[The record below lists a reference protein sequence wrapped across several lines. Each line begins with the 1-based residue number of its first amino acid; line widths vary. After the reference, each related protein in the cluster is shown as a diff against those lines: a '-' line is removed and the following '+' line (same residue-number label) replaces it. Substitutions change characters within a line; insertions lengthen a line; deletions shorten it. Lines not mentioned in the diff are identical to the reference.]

1 MESGSP
7 APNRGMH
14 PSLRARLILTTLSVL
29 VVIGVGIGLASVL
42 TVRASLMGNLD
53 EQLRTTA
60 ESAQHGPGGGAR
72 SDGAATG
79 AETGA
84 PAEYRRWLRFLDMP
98 GQGDRTIALV
108 TDGSTAIGA
117 ITRAEYGA
125 PQSLDEADARSLI
138 GLDAD
143 EAPRS
148 ITLPNLGSYRVMTFD
163 QQGLRVTYGIPQDG
177 VDSALRTTGAW
188 TAGAVGIGL
197 VAAGLAAGLVI
208 SRQLRPLRQVA
219 RTAREAAG
227 LDLNPGG
234 AAVDVRV
241 PDALVK
247 NGTEVGDVAAA
258 MNAMLGNVDAA
269 LAARYRSE
277 VQMRRFVADASHELR
292 TPLTT
297 IRGYADLTKPLRSQ
311 SPEQVAQALERIDA
325 GAVRMSGL
333 VDDLLLLARLDAGRE
348 RVQTTT
354 VDLSELLI
362 EMVGDAHATTADHD
376 HSLDLP
382 PEPVEALGDRARV
395 AQIVANLL
403 TNARV
408 HTPRGTH
415 ITVSAEK
422 VGESALIR
430 VADDGPGIDPELG
443 EKIFDRFARGDQQ
456 RARSNEAQVQG
467 GSSGLG
473 LAIVRSLARAMGGD
487 VSVAS
492 SPAGSIFTVEL
503 PAARGFSQLWHR
515 DDISTVQGR

>member
-1 MESGSP
+1 
-7 APNRGMH
+7 MH

-60 ESAQHGPGGGAR
+60 ESAQQGPGGGAR
-72 SDGAATG
+72 SDGGVGGTSGGPTAAATASG
-79 AETGA
+79 SAVAQGEL

-98 GQGDRTIALV
+98 GQGDRTIAMV
-108 TDGSTAIGA
+108 TDGSTAIGM

-125 PQSLDEADARSLI
+125 PQSLEEADARSLI
-138 GLDAD
+138 GLNAD
-143 EAPRS
+143 EAAHS
-148 ITLPNLGSYRVMTFD
+148 ISLPTLGSYRVMTFD
-163 QQGLRVTYGIPQDG
+163 QQCLRVTYGIPQDG

-219 RTAREAAG
+219 RTAREVAG
-227 LDLNPGG
+227 LDLSPGG
-234 AAVDVRV
+234 TAVEVRV
-241 PDALVK
+241 PQPLVK

-258 MNAMLGNVDAA
+258 MNAMLGNVDEA

-277 VQMRRFVADASHELR
+277 LQMRRFVADASHELR

-311 SPEQVAQALERIDA
+311 SPAQVAQALERIDA
-325 GAVRMSGL
+325 GALRMSGL

-348 RVQTTT
+348 RVQTAT

-376 HSLDLP
+376 YSLELP
-382 PEPVEALGDRARV
+382 PEPVEALGDRSRIV
-395 AQIVANLL
+395 QIVANLL

-408 HTPRGTH
+408 HTPQGTH
-415 ITVSAEK
+415 ITVSAERI
-422 VGESALIR
+422 GEQAVVR

-492 SPAGSIFTVEL
+492 SPAGAVFTVEL
-503 PAARGFSQLWHR
+503 RATS
-515 DDISTVQGR
+515 